1 MKHRESLMIRTS
13 KFVISLILF
22 MSLPVIS
29 LASDPA
35 IESLTAKDYRFQH
48 KFFRMR
54 ILPRSPNQI
63 AAFYEARGF
72 PQLAIEELRRVC
84 FITTVLGNR
93 SGQQLYHDLS
103 QWEFSDKNGP
113 VKRILRPDWKQRWE
127 QLGLEKRFQSTFRWT
142 LMPEKLDFYPQEG
155 EGGNLIFP
163 RTENPITIKARFQ
176 IGKGDRAKHYEV
188 TFKDIKCATDK
199 EKGNQDK

>member
-1 MKHRESLMIRTS
+1 MLRSK
-13 KFVISLILF
+13 KFVTSLILF
-22 MSLPVIS
+22 LNLPVIS
-29 LASDPA
+29 LASDPTV
-35 IESLTAKDYRFQH
+35 ESFIAKNNRFQH
-48 KFFRMR
+48 KLFRMR

-72 PQLAIEELRRVC
+72 PQFAIDELRQVC
-84 FITTVLGNR
+84 FITTGVGNK
-93 SGQQLYHDLS
+93 SEKQLFHDLS

-113 VKRILRPDWKQRWE
+113 AKRMLRQDWKERWQ

-163 RTENPITIKARFQ
+163 RTGNPITIKARLRL
-176 IGKGDRAKHYEV
+176 GKGSQARIYEV
-188 TFKDIKCATDK
+188 TFKDIRCAEDK
-199 EKGNQDK
+199 ENGVPEK